1 MPSSDLYKKQLIA
14 KDMTKKNLIIV
25 ILLLLVID
33 LMAAGWYTARRIEAS
48 GRSQN
53 LFDQRDSTEYIAMA
67 DTMTTA
73 SQADLFDKPQHNS
86 YYFTSNTP
94 SIQGDESSY
103 YTSIKHVKVRWPLKV
118 NGNDDLTEL
127 NKELI
132 KKAFGNSQ
140 STLKDARYVFLNS
153 PSFNKPM
160 GDDYRTLVKAP
171 RVYPVYG
178 NVSQVLVY
186 PYMTSQRLL
195 VMEIDK
201 VDYNGSMT
209 VESSTYVHYDRM
221 KQRLL
226 SRLDILLA
234 DVDKENKLL
243 KVINKKIDQLNKGRA
258 ENNLLQH
265 ALNVPAEVRC
275 GKNGIVFQ
283 YKHGSI
289 SNDPIDI
296 HIDYDQLK
304 PYITKDFEQL
314 LENNE
319 GYWLY
324 KNEEMKPE
332 PLNASAAVAPKTKAP
347 AAAKSYDGYKK
358 SGKSYKKDYK
368 GYKKSYRGYKKNYR
382 RYKKQNDD
390 GNSNTNSSGEGTE
403 SSVKPKQTSSK
414 AYSGAKRKSGYRGYS
429 GKRRSSRRRH

>member
-1 MPSSDLYKKQLIA
+1 
-14 KDMTKKNLIIV
+14 MTKKNLIIV

-73 SQADLFDKPQHNS
+73 SQADLFDKPQHNT

-94 SIQGDESSY
+94 AIQGDESSY

-132 KKAFGNSQ
+132 KKAFGNTQ
-140 STLKDARYVFLNS
+140 STMKDARFTFLNS
-153 PSFNKPM
+153 PTFNKPV
-160 GDDYRTLVKAP
+160 GDEYRTLVKAP

-201 VDYNGSMT
+201 VDYNGTMT
-209 VESSTYVHYDRM
+209 VETSSFVHYDRM

-289 SNDPIDI
+289 ADSQIDI
-296 HIDYDQLK
+296 QIDYDQLK
-304 PYITKDFEQL
+304 PYITKDFEEML
-314 LENNE
+314 DNNE

-324 KNEEMKPE
+324 KNEDMKPE
-332 PLNASAAVAPKTKAP
+332 PLNASAPPTSKPKP
-347 AAAKSYDGYKK
+347 AATKSYDGYKK
-358 SGKSYKKDYK
+358 SGKGYKKDYN
-368 GYKKSYRGYKKNYR
+368 GYKKGYRGYKRNYR
-382 RYKKQNDD
+382 YYKKRNDKNPNTTD
-390 GNSNTNSSGEGTE
+390 GNSEGSE
-403 SSVKPKQTSSK
+403 SNVKPKQTKSK

>member
-1 MPSSDLYKKQLIA
+1 
-14 KDMTKKNLIIV
+14 MTKKNLIIV

-33 LMAAGWYTARRIEAS
+33 LLAAGWYTARRIEAS

-73 SQADLFDKPQHNS
+73 SQADLFDKPQHNT
-86 YYFTSNTP
+86 YYFTSKNP
-94 SIQGDESSY
+94 AVDGDETSY

-118 NGNDDLTEL
+118 NGNDDLIEL

-140 STLKDARYVFLNS
+140 STMKDARYAFLNS
-153 PSFNKPM
+153 PSFNKPV
-160 GDDYRTLVKAP
+160 GDEYRTLVKAP

-201 VDYNGSMT
+201 VDYNGSVT
-209 VESSTYVHYDRM
+209 VENSSFVHYDRM

-296 HIDYDQLK
+296 HIDYDQIK
-304 PYITKDFEQL
+304 PYLTKDFEQM

-332 PLNASAAVAPKTKAP
+332 PLNAVTPKPKAP
-347 AAAKSYDGYKK
+347 VATKNYNNNYNSNKK
-358 SGKSYKKDYK
+358 GYK
-368 GYKKSYRGYKKNYR
+368 GYNKKNYRNYKRYYRGYKK
-382 RYKKQNDD
+382 QND
-390 GNSNTNSSGEGTE
+390 GNNGNTGSE
-403 SSVKPKQTSSK
+403 SSESNVTPKQTNSK

>member
-1 MPSSDLYKKQLIA
+1 
-14 KDMTKKNLIIV
+14 MTKKNLIIV

-33 LMAAGWYTARRIEAS
+33 LLAAGWYTARCIEAS
-48 GRSQN
+48 GKSQN

-73 SQADLFDKPQHNS
+73 SQADLFDKPQHNT
-86 YYFTSNTP
+86 YYFTSKNP
-94 SIQGDESSY
+94 AVHGDETSY
-103 YTSIKHVKVRWPLKV
+103 YTSTKHVKVRWPLKV
-118 NGNDDLTEL
+118 NGNDDLIEL

-140 STLKDARYVFLNS
+140 STMKDARYAFLNS
-153 PSFNKPM
+153 PSFNKPV
-160 GDDYRTLVKAP
+160 GDEYRTLVKAP

-201 VDYNGSMT
+201 VDYNGSVT
-209 VESSTYVHYDRM
+209 VENSSFVHYDRM

-243 KVINKKIDQLNKGRA
+243 KVINTKIDQLNKGRA

-296 HIDYDQLK
+296 HIDYDQIK
-304 PYITKDFEQL
+304 PYLTKDFEQM

-332 PLNASAAVAPKTKAP
+332 PLNAVTPKPKAP
-347 AAAKSYDGYKK
+347 VATKNYNNNYNSNKK
-358 SGKSYKKDYK
+358 GYK
-368 GYKKSYRGYKKNYR
+368 GYNKKNYRNYKRYYRGYKK
-382 RYKKQNDD
+382 QND
-390 GNSNTNSSGEGTE
+390 GNNGNTGSGSSESNVT
-403 SSVKPKQTSSK
+403 PKQTNSK

>member
-1 MPSSDLYKKQLIA
+1 
-14 KDMTKKNLIIV
+14 MTKKNLIIV
-25 ILLLLVID
+25 ILLLSVID
-33 LMAAGWYTARRIEAS
+33 LLAAGWYTARRIEAS

-118 NGNDDLTEL
+118 NGNDDLVEL

-140 STLKDARYVFLNS
+140 STMKDARYAFLNS
-153 PSFNKPM
+153 PVFNKPV

-171 RVYPVYG
+171 RVHPVYG

-201 VDYNGSMT
+201 VEYNGSMT
-209 VESSTYVHYDRM
+209 VESSSFVHYDRM

-226 SRLDILLA
+226 SRLDILMA

-243 KVINKKIDQLNKGRA
+243 KIINKKIDQLNKGRA

-265 ALNVPAEVRC
+265 ALNVPAEIRC
-275 GKNGIVFQ
+275 GKTGIVFQ

-289 SNDPIDI
+289 SDDPIDI
-296 HIDYDQLK
+296 QIDYDQLK
-304 PYITKDFEQL
+304 PFITKDFEQI
-314 LENNE
+314 LENND
-319 GYWLY
+319 GYWIY

-332 PLNASAAVAPKTKAP
+332 PLNAVAATPAKPKAP
-347 AAAKSYDGYKK
+347 AVTKSYDGYKK
-358 SGKSYKKDYK
+358 SGKGYKKDYK
-368 GYKKSYRGYKKNYR
+368 GYKKDYRGYKKHYR
-382 RYKKQNDD
+382 GYKKQNDKDPNTTD
-390 GNSNTNSSGEGTE
+390 GGNE
-403 SSVKPKQTSSK
+403 SSESNVKPKQTNSK
-414 AYSGAKRKSGYRGYS
+414 GYSGAKRKSGYRGYS
-429 GKRRSSRRRH
+429 GKRRSSRRRR

>member
-1 MPSSDLYKKQLIA
+1 
-14 KDMTKKNLIIV
+14 MTKKNLIIV

-73 SQADLFDKPQHNS
+73 SQADLFDKPQHNT
-86 YYFTSNTP
+86 YYFTSKTP
-94 SIQGDESSY
+94 AVQGDETSY
-103 YTSIKHVKVRWPLKV
+103 YTSTKHVKVRWPLKV
-118 NGNDDLTEL
+118 NGNDDLIEL

-132 KKAFGNSQ
+132 KKAFDNSQ
-140 STLKDARYVFLNS
+140 STMKDARYVFLNS
-153 PSFNKPM
+153 PSFNKPV

-201 VDYNGSMT
+201 VDYNGSVT
-209 VESSTYVHYDRM
+209 VENSSFVHYDRM

-258 ENNLLQH
+258 ENNPLQH

-283 YKHGSI
+283 YRHGSI

-304 PYITKDFEQL
+304 PYLTKDFEQL

-332 PLNASAAVAPKTKAP
+332 PLNAATAKPKAP
-347 AAAKSYDGYKK
+347 VATKNYNSNK
-358 SGKSYKKDYK
+358 K
-368 GYKKSYRGYKKNYR
+368 GYKEYNKKNYNRGYKRYYRGYKK
-382 RYKKQNDD
+382 QNDGSA
-390 GNSNTNSSGEGTE
+390 GNNTNSENSE
-403 SSVKPKQTSSK
+403 SSVTPKQTNSK

>member
-1 MPSSDLYKKQLIA
+1 
-14 KDMTKKNLIIV
+14 MTKKNLIIV
-25 ILLLLVID
+25 ILLLLVVD

-73 SQADLFDKPQHNS
+73 SQADLFDKPQHNT
-86 YYFTSNTP
+86 YYFTAKTP
-94 SIQGDESSY
+94 AVQGDETSY
-103 YTSIKHVKVRWPLKV
+103 YTSTKHVKVRWPLKV
-118 NGNDDLTEL
+118 NGNDDLVEL

-140 STLKDARYVFLNS
+140 RSMKDARYTFLNT
-153 PSFNKPM
+153 PSFNKPV
-160 GDDYRTLVKAP
+160 GDEYRTLVKAP
-171 RVYPVYG
+171 RVFPVYG
-178 NVSQVLVY
+178 NVSQVMVY

-201 VDYNGSMT
+201 VEYNGSTT
-209 VESSTYVHYDRM
+209 VENSSFVHYDRM

-226 SRLDILLA
+226 SRLDILVA

-243 KVINKKIDQLNKGRA
+243 KVINKKIDHLNKGRG
-258 ENNLLQH
+258 ESNQLQH

-275 GKNGIVFQ
+275 GKNGIVFL

-289 SNDPIDI
+289 ANDPIDI
-296 HIDYDQLK
+296 QIDYDQLK
-304 PYITKDFEQL
+304 PFLTSDFEQM

-324 KNEEMKPE
+324 KNENMKPE
-332 PLNASAAVAPKTKAP
+332 PLNAVTVSTPKPKVP
-347 AAAKSYDGYKK
+347 AADVKPRS
-358 SGKSYKKDYK
+358 YK
-368 GYKKSYRGYKKNYR
+368 GYKKSYKGYKKNYR
-382 RYKKQNDD
+382 GYKKQNGGDAND
-390 GNSNTNSSGEGTE
+390 E
-403 SSVKPKQTSSK
+403 SLVKPKRTSSK
-414 AYSGAKRKSGYRGYS
+414 KYSGAKRRSGYRGYS

>member
-1 MPSSDLYKKQLIA
+1 
-14 KDMTKKNLIIV
+14 MTKKNLIIV

-73 SQADLFDKPQHNS
+73 SQADLFDKPQHNA

-94 SIQGDESSY
+94 AIQGDESSY

-118 NGNDDLTEL
+118 NGNDDLIEL

-132 KKAFGNSQ
+132 KKAFGNTQ
-140 STLKDARYVFLNS
+140 STMKDARFTFLNS
-153 PSFNKPM
+153 PTFNKPM
-160 GDDYRTLVKAP
+160 GDEYRTLVKAP
-171 RVYPVYG
+171 RVFPVYG

-201 VDYNGSMT
+201 VDYNGTMT
-209 VESSTYVHYDRM
+209 LESSSFVHYDRM

-265 ALNVPAEVRC
+265 ALNVPAELCC

-289 SNDPIDI
+289 ADGPIDI
-296 HIDYDQLK
+296 QIDYDQLK
-304 PYITKDFEQL
+304 PYITKDFEQM

-324 KNEEMKPE
+324 KNENMKPE
-332 PLNASAAVAPKTKAP
+332 PLNASAPPASKPKP
-347 AAAKSYDGYKK
+347 AATKSYDGYKK
-358 SGKSYKKDYK
+358 SGKSYKKNYK
-368 GYKKSYRGYKKNYR
+368 GYKKDYRGYKKNYR
-382 RYKKQNDD
+382 YYKKQNDK
-390 GNSNTNSSGEGTE
+390 SPNTTEGSGEGSE
-403 SSVKPKQTSSK
+403 SNVKPKQTKSK